1 MTSFTGAAEAGL
13 CRRQNLIILQKS
25 GEVSGGNITGM
36 ANMVGDAIG
45 NGVELLQTILP
56 SAKRIARGS
65 WLGIM
70 SERPAPIFP

>member
-1 MTSFTGAAEAGL
+1 
-13 CRRQNLIILQKS
+13 
-25 GEVSGGNITGM
+25 VSGGNITGM

>member
-1 MTSFTGAAEAGL
+1 
-13 CRRQNLIILQKS
+13 
-25 GEVSGGNITGM
+25 VSGGNLTGM

-65 WLGIM
+65 WLGTM
-70 SERPAPIFP
+70 SERPAPIFPLSGTARRFRSFSRFRSKVLLPEIRC

>member
-1 MTSFTGAAEAGL
+1 
-13 CRRQNLIILQKS
+13 
-25 GEVSGGNITGM
+25 VSGGNITGM

-65 WLGIM
+65 WLGTM

>member
-1 MTSFTGAAEAGL
+1 MSKAKTSL
-13 CRRQNLIILQKS
+13 ILQKS